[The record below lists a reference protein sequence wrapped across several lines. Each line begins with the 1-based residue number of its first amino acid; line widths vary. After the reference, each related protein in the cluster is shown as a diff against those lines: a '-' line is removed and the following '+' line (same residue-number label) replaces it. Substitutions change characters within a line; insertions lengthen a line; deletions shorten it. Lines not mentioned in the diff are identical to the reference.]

1 MKLTRRQTVFLLGG
15 LLVLLVAWWVF
26 SAEPTGPEATPE
38 PVHLVTVDRRPLD
51 ITVEA
56 SGSLRAR
63 DQVVISNTLEGRT
76 TILYLVEEG
85 TMVAKGDKL
94 IELDAST
101 LQDRLIDQ
109 QITVQNAEA
118 AFVQA
123 RENLEVVKNQAQSD
137 VDEAMLAVTYAE
149 DDLKKYQEGEFP
161 NEKKEQLAQIAVNEE
176 ELRRAE
182 EKLDWSRVLFEEKFI
197 SQTELQADEL
207 AAQKARIDLDL
218 SRSNLDLLLKF
229 THVRR
234 LTELNA
240 EVQKSRMALERIQ
253 RKAKADVIQAEA
265 DLNAK
270 QALLERE
277 QGRLGKIRDELEKT
291 VLVAP
296 QDGIVVYATS
306 FQRSWRGNTEPL
318 AAGQEVRERQELIY
332 LPSSGTM
339 VAETQI
345 HESNLEKVE
354 LGQKARVYVDSMP
367 GRSFPAVV
375 KSVAVFPD
383 ATSSWLNPD
392 LKLYRT
398 DLELLDHDDAL
409 RSGLNCRIEI
419 DVAHLDD
426 VVVIPVQAVVID
438 GGHTF
443 VYQQQAGRV
452 HPQPIQL
459 GQSNESFVEV
469 VDGLKQGDRIQL
481 NPPVTGAGDS

>member
-1 MKLTRRQTVFLLGG
+1 MKLTNKQAV
-15 LLVLLVAWWVF
+15 VLVATLVVVAMIWWSVPDEEVRPQM
-26 SAEPTGPEATPE
+26 AGE
-38 PVHLVTVDRRPLD
+38 PVHL
-51 ITVEA
+51 ITVERQTLDVTVEA
-56 SGSLRAR
+56 AGSLRAR

-76 TILYLVEEG
+76 TILSLVDEG
-85 TMVAKGDKL
+85 TRVSKGDKL

-123 RENLEVVKNQAQSD
+123 RENFEVVKNQAQSD
-137 VDEAMLAVTYAE
+137 IDEAVLAVTYAE
-149 DDLKKYQEGEFP
+149 DDLKKYQQGEFP

-182 EKLDWSRVLFEEKFI
+182 EKLEWSKVLFKEQFI

-207 AAQKARIDLDL
+207 AAQKTRIDLEL
-218 SRSNLDLLLKF
+218 SRSNLDLLLQF

-234 LTELNA
+234 QTELNA
-240 EVQKSRMALERIQ
+240 EVEKTRMALERIQ
-253 RKAKADVIQAEA
+253 RKAKADVIRAEA
-265 DLNAK
+265 DFNAK

-277 QGRLGKIRDELEKT
+277 RGRLTKTNDELDKT

-306 FQRSWRGNTEPL
+306 FQRNWRGSAEPL

-332 LPSSGTM
+332 LPSSGSM
-339 VAETQI
+339 VAQTQI
-345 HESNLEKVE
+345 HESNLEKVK

-367 GRSFPAVV
+367 GKSYSAVV

-398 DLELLDHDDAL
+398 DLELVEHDEAL
-409 RSGLNCRIEI
+409 RSGLNCRVEI
-419 DVAHLDD
+419 DVDHLQD
-426 VVVIPVQAVVID
+426 VVTIPVQTVVIE
-438 GGHTF
+438 GGRTF
-443 VYQQQAGRV
+443 VYLQKDGRLQKQEV
-452 HPQPIQL
+452 RL
-459 GQSNESFVEV
+459 GQSDESFVAV
-469 VDGLKQGDRIQL
+469 VEGLQQGDRIRL
-481 NPPVTGAGDS
+481 NPPLSGTGK

>member
-1 MKLTRRQTVFLLGG
+1 
-15 LLVLLVAWWVF
+15 
-26 SAEPTGPEATPE
+26 
-38 PVHLVTVDRRPLD
+38 
-51 ITVEA
+51 
-56 SGSLRAR
+56 
-63 DQVVISNTLEGRT
+63 
-76 TILYLVEEG
+76 
-85 TMVAKGDKL
+85 
-94 IELDAST
+94 
-101 LQDRLIDQ
+101 
-109 QITVQNAEA
+109 
-118 AFVQA
+118 
-123 RENLEVVKNQAQSD
+123 
-137 VDEAMLAVTYAE
+137 MLAVTYAE

-452 HPQPIQL
+452 RPQPIQL

-481 NPPVTGAGDS
+481 NPPVTDAGDS

>member
-1 MKLTRRQTVFLLGG
+1 MKLSNKQAVFLVGT
-15 LLVLLVAWWVF
+15 LVVLILIWWAVPQEEGRTQTATPLTHLV
-26 SAEPTGPEATPE
+26 SAE
-38 PVHLVTVDRRPLD
+38 RRTLEV
-51 ITVEA
+51 TVEA
-56 SGSLRAR
+56 AGSLRAR

-76 TILYLVEEG
+76 TILSLVEEG
-85 TMVAKGDKL
+85 TNVSKGDKL

-118 AFVQA
+118 SFVQA

-137 VDEAMLAVTYAE
+137 VDEAKLAVTYAE
-149 DDLKKYQEGEFP
+149 DDLKKYREGEFP
-161 NEKKEQLAQIAVNEE
+161 NEKKEQLSQIAVDEE

-182 EKLDWSRVLFEEKFI
+182 EKLEWSRVLFDEKFI

-207 AAQKARIDLDL
+207 AAQKAGIDLEL

-240 EVQKSRMALERIQ
+240 EVEKTRMALERIQ
-253 RKAKADVIQAEA
+253 RKAKASVIQAQA

-277 QGRLGKIRDELEKT
+277 RGRLSKTRDELNKT

-306 FQRSWRGNTEPL
+306 FQRSWRGNNEPL
-318 AAGQEVRERQELIY
+318 TAGQEVRERQELIY

-339 VAETQI
+339 VAQTQI

-367 GRSFPAVV
+367 GKSFLAEV

-398 DLELLDHDDAL
+398 DLELLEHDDAL

-419 DVAHLDD
+419 DVAHLED
-426 VVVIPVQAVVID
+426 VVTIPVQAVVID
-438 GGHTF
+438 GGRTF
-443 VYQQQAGRV
+443 VYCRKDGRVQQQD
-452 HPQPIQL
+452 IQL

-469 VDGLKQGDRIQL
+469 IDGLQPGDRVQL
-481 NPPVTGAGDS
+481 NPPVTGTEE